1 MMDDALDQV
10 AALGILPVIAVPSL
24 EAAVPLAQAL
34 VDGGIPAIEVTCRN
48 AFALDA
54 IRAIRAAYPKMVVA
68 AGTILREE
76 QIVAAQAA
84 GVDFVVTP
92 GLDSDIVRA
101 AQATGLPIV
110 PGVCNPTEITAAVKL
125 GLETLKFFPAEIS
138 GGVAALTL
146 YHGPFPNVRFVPT
159 GGMNMENIGRYLAKP
174 FIAACG
180 GSYMAKGDDIKAGRF
195 EQIAENCRRCREIV
209 RENRP

>member
-1 MMDDALDQV
+1 MEHPLDVV
-10 AALGILPVIAVPSL
+10 AELGILPVIAVPSL

-48 AFALDA
+48 AHALDA
-54 IRAIRAAYPKMVVA
+54 IRAVRAAFPQMVIA

-76 QIVAAQAA
+76 QIAAAQAA
-84 GVDFVVTP
+84 GVDFIVTP
-92 GLDSDIVRA
+92 GLDPDIVRV
-101 AQATGLPIV
+101 AQAAGLPIV

-125 GLETLKFFPAEIS
+125 GLETLKFFPAEIT

-180 GSYMAKGDDIKAGRF
+180 GSYMAKGDDIQAGRF
-195 EQIAENCRRCREIV
+195 EEIASNCRRCREIV
-209 RENRP
+209 RESRT

>member
-1 MMDDALDQV
+1 MDMIETLKSA
-10 AALGILPVIAVPSL
+10 GIIPVIVI
-24 EAAVPLAQAL
+24 ENEEQAVPLAQAL

-48 AFALDA
+48 AHALDA
-54 IRAIRAAYPKMVVA
+54 IRAIRAAFPQMVIA

-76 QIVAAQAA
+76 QVVAAQAA
-84 GVDFVVTP
+84 GVDFIVTP
-92 GLDSDIVRA
+92 GLDADIVRA
-101 AQATGLPIV
+101 AQAAGLPIV

-180 GSYMAKGDDIKAGRF
+180 GSYMAKGDDIQAGRF
-195 EQIAENCRRCREIV
+195 EQIAANCRRCREIV
-209 RENRP
+209 RESRT